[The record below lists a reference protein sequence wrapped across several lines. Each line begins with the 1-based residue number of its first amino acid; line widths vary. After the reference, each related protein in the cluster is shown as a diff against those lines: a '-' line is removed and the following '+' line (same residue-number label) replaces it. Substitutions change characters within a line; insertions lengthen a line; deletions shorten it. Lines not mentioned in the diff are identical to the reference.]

1 MDLLVMENLF
11 HNHEISKTYDLK
23 GIGMS
28 PQTLM
33 IGLIKQKVERLRNRL
48 LHPLGLPKRKLP
60 DPQRS
65 GMGTGSKPYLI
76 GQS

>member
-28 PQTLM
+28 PPPWT
-33 IGLIKQKVERLRNRL
+33 IELIKQKVERLRNQL
-48 LHPLGLPKRKLP
+48 HHPLELPKRKLL
-60 DPQRS
+60 DQLRS
-65 GMGTGSKPYLI
+65 GMAIGSKPYLV

>member
-33 IGLIKQKVERLRNRL
+33 ICLIKQKVERLRNRL
-48 LHPLGLPKRKLP
+48 HHPLGLPKRKLL
-60 DPQRS
+60 DQQRS
-65 GMGTGSKPYLI
+65 GMVIGSKPYLVD
-76 GQS
+76 QS